1 MAQQRDSAV
10 QLKNEKILEVWA
22 IVLNLKT
29 HKSDMLC
36 TSAEICSSDYKSAER
51 TKKCLKLW
59 RVSWHMCH
67 SLLGSCNFFAWP
79 QRIKCCLFSSFL
91 NFLWYS
97 VWVPKWVAAWSGSG
111 FCWGCKEP
119 FVCTYAS
126 NRQGKQVLKRCSWEV
141 DQTWAVPLFYPNTNT
156 QYFQRGLN
164 NTQYQYQF
172 LLPSA
177 LSGGS

>member
-1 MAQQRDSAV
+1 MPVNASM
-10 QLKNEKILEVWA
+10 VWWA
-22 IVLNLKT
+22 TKLTKTAHWAEGFGFVDLRLRSQNLRPNVLNLKT

-111 FCWGCKEP
+111 FCWGTAP
-119 FVCTYAS
+119 FVSFYLTISKKTSTRGTEMVFLGNGVLGVYPDHNFSYFS
-126 NRQGKQVLKRCSWEV
+126 N
-141 DQTWAVPLFYPNTNT
+141 F
-156 QYFQRGLN
+156 
-164 NTQYQYQF
+164 
-172 LLPSA
+172 
-177 LSGGS
+177 

>member
-79 QRIKCCLFSSFL
+79 QRIKCCLLSSFL
-91 NFLWYS
+91 NFLRYS

-119 FVCTYAS
+119 FVCTS
-126 NRQGKQVLKRCSWEV
+126 G
-141 DQTWAVPLFYPNTNT
+141 LF
-156 QYFQRGLN
+156 FQH
-164 NTQYQYQF
+164 F
-172 LLPSA
+172 LLNSRPNKLKVFAKLKDFWLNSSRF
-177 LSGGS
+177 LNKLKIFHEFPYQKQGFLR